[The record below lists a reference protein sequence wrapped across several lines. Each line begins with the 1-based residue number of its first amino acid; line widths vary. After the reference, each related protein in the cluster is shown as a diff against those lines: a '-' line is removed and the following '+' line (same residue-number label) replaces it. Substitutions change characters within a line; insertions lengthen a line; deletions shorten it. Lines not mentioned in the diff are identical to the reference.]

1 LTARHSRGERS
12 MSAEALYEAMGLEGY
27 EVEGTWEDDGT
38 LYVQVVVPR
47 ESLAC
52 RKCGCQRVHVDERA
66 RREWKSA
73 PLGVTPVVITMDSPK
88 VKCLKCGAKTW
99 HQPTFASGQRR
110 VTKTFEKSLEA
121 WLSKLTIQDAAEMFG
136 VAWHTVSEVDLARLQ
151 QLPRPQL
158 SQVKRLA
165 IDENYLG
172 QRHGFV
178 TVVLDLETTAIVSV
192 LKGRGKSALAPF
204 FIQLKQSKAKI
215 KAVATDMAGG
225 YIAAVM
231 EHLPKAALVFDRFH
245 VVKLMNEKL
254 SDLRR
259 EMYHELK
266 DKLHRKVLK
275 GTRWLLVMNPE
286 NLRQNE
292 KVDERAQLKEAL
304 KLNESLSIA
313 YYLKEDLR
321 QFWNQKSKPAAE
333 KFLDGWCRRADASGI
348 RQMQVM
354 AKTLRQHRRGPLNWY
369 DHPIST
375 GPLEGINNKIG
386 ALQRRAYGYRNY
398 EHLKERLLTL
408 HHTKYT
414 LQG

>member
-1 LTARHSRGERS
+1 

-354 AKTLRQHRRGPLNWY
+354 AKTLRQHRRGLLNWY

>member
-1 LTARHSRGERS
+1 
-12 MSAEALYEAMGLEGY
+12 MSAEALYEAMGIEGY
-27 EVEGTWEDDGT
+27 EVEGAWDDDGT
-38 LYVQVVVPR
+38 LRVQVVVPR
-47 ESLAC
+47 EALSC
-52 RKCGCQRVHVDERA
+52 RQCGCQKVHIDQRA
-66 RREWKSA
+66 RQEWKSA
-73 PLGVTPVVITMDSPK
+73 PWGVMPVVITMDSPK
-88 VKCLKCGAKTW
+88 VKCLRCQAKTW

-110 VTKTFEKSLEA
+110 VTKTFDAAMET

-136 VAWHTVSEVDLARLQ
+136 VAWHTVSEVNLARLKK
-151 QLPRPQL
+151 LPRPNL
-158 SQVKRLA
+158 SQVKRLS

-172 QRHGFV
+172 KVHGFI
-178 TVVLDLETTAIVSV
+178 TVVMDLDTKAIVSIV
-192 LKGRGKSALAPF
+192 KGRGKQALREFFARLAEALAQ
-204 FIQLKQSKAKI
+204 IV
-215 KAVATDMAGG
+215 AVATDMSGG
-225 YIAAVM
+225 YVAAV
-231 EHLPKAALVFDRFH
+231 EEFLPKAALVFDRFH

-259 EMYHELK
+259 EMYNELT
-266 DKLHRKVLK
+266 DKQHRKMLK
-275 GTRWLLVMNPE
+275 GTRYLLMMNPE
-286 NLRQNE
+286 NLKQNE
-292 KVDERAQLKEAL
+292 KVDERAQLHDAL

-333 KFLDGWCRRADASGI
+333 KYLEAWCRRADASGI

-354 AKTLRQHRRGPLNWY
+354 AKTLRSHRRGLLNWY

>member
-1 LTARHSRGERS
+1 

-38 LYVQVVVPR
+38 IFVQVVVPR
-47 ESLAC
+47 HALAC
-52 RKCGCQRVHVDERA
+52 RKCGCQRVHLDERA

-73 PLGVTPVVITMDSPK
+73 PLGVTPVVITMESPK
-88 VKCLKCGAKTW
+88 VKCLACGAKTW
-99 HQPTFASGQRR
+99 HQPTFVEGQRR
-110 VTKTFEKSLEA
+110 VTKTFEKALEA
-121 WLSKLTIQDAAEMFG
+121 WLSKLTIQDAAAMFG
-136 VAWHTVSEVDLARLQ
+136 VAWHTVSEVDLARLKK
-151 QLPRPQL
+151 LPRPQL
-158 SQVKRLA
+158 SGLKRLA

-172 QRHGFV
+172 TRHGFV
-178 TVVLDLETTAIVSV
+178 TVVLDLDTTAIVSV
-192 LKGRGKSALAPF
+192 LKGRGKAALKPF
-204 FIQLKQSKAKI
+204 FAKLKQARAQV
-215 KAVATDMAGG
+215 KAVATDMSGG

-231 EHLPKAALVFDRFH
+231 ESLPKAALVFDRFH

-259 EMYHELK
+259 EMYHELT

-286 NLRQNE
+286 NLKQNE
-292 KVDERAQLKEAL
+292 KVDEKAQLKEAL
-304 KLNESLSIA
+304 KLNESLSVA

-321 QFWNQKSKPAAE
+321 QFWNQRSKPAAE
-333 KFLDGWCRRADASGI
+333 QYLDQWCRRADASGI

-354 AKTLRQHRRGPLNWY
+354 AKTLRKHRRGLLNWY

-408 HHTKYT
+408 HHTKHI

>member
-1 LTARHSRGERS
+1 
-12 MSAEALYEAMGLEGY
+12 MSAAGLYGALGWDGYRVLDSWCSESDGRVRVLIEA
-27 EVEGTWEDDGT
+27 
-38 LYVQVVVPR
+38 PR
-47 ESLAC
+47 EGLRC
-52 RKCGCQRVHVDERA
+52 RSCGSSRVHVHDRA
-66 RREWKSA
+66 VRTWLSA
-73 PLGVTPVVITMDSPK
+73 PLGLAPVEVVMDSPR
-88 VKCLKCGAKTW
+88 VKCLACSAKTW
-99 HQPTFASGQRR
+99 HQPTFANGQRR
-110 VTKTFEKSLEA
+110 ITKTFEVFIERQ
-121 WLSKLTIQDAAEMFG
+121 LSRLTIQDVVEMYG
-136 VAWHTVSEVDLARLQ
+136 LSWNTVCEIDLARLKK
-151 QLPRPQL
+151 LARPKL
-158 SQVKRLA
+158 SGLKRLA

-172 QRHGFV
+172 ARHGFV
-178 TVVLDLETTAIVSV
+178 TVVLDLDTKAIVSV
-192 LKGRGKSALAPF
+192 LKGRGKAALKPF
-204 FIQLKQSKAKI
+204 FAKLKQARAQI
-215 KAVATDMAGG
+215 IAVATDMSGG

-259 EMYHELK
+259 EMYHELT
-266 DKLHRKVLK
+266 DKMHRQVLK

-286 NLRQNE
+286 NLKQNA
-292 KVDERAQLKEAL
+292 KVDEKAQLHEVL
-304 KLNESLSIA
+304 KLNESLFVA

-321 QFWNQKSKPAAE
+321 QFWNQRSKPAAE
-333 KFLDGWCRRADASGI
+333 KFLETWCRRAEASGI

-354 AKTLRQHRRGPLNWY
+354 AKTLRQHRRGLLNWY
-369 DHPIST
+369 DHPLST

>member
-1 LTARHSRGERS
+1 

>member
-1 LTARHSRGERS
+1 MTARHSRGERS

-354 AKTLRQHRRGPLNWY
+354 AKTLRQHRRGLLNWY

>member
-1 LTARHSRGERS
+1 MTARHSRGERS

-110 VTKTFEKSLEA
+110 VTKTFEESLEA

-192 LKGRGKSALAPF
+192 LKGRGKAALAPF

-354 AKTLRQHRRGPLNWY
+354 AKTLRQHRRGLLNWY

>member
-1 LTARHSRGERS
+1 

-27 EVEGTWEDDGT
+27 KVEGTWENDGA

-52 RKCGCQRVHVDERA
+52 RKCGCQKVHIDERA

-73 PLGVTPVVITMDSPK
+73 PLGVMPVVITMDSPK
-88 VKCLKCGAKTW
+88 VKCLECGAKTW
-99 HQPTFASGQRR
+99 HQPAFASGQRR

-151 QLPRPQL
+151 KLPRPKL
-158 SQVKRLA
+158 SQVRRLA

-172 QRHGFV
+172 ARHGFV
-178 TVVLDLETTAIVSV
+178 TVVLDLDATAIVSV
-192 LKGRGKSALAPF
+192 LKGRGKAALAPF
-204 FIQLKQSKAKI
+204 FAQLKQARAKVV
-215 KAVATDMAGG
+215 AVATDMAGG
-225 YIAAVM
+225 YIAAVL

-259 EMYHELK
+259 EMYHELT
-266 DKLHRKVLK
+266 DKQHRKMLK

-286 NLRQNE
+286 NLKQNE
-292 KVDERAQLKEAL
+292 KVDEKAQLKEAL

-333 KFLDGWCRRADASGI
+333 KFLEAWCRRAEASGI
-348 RQMQVM
+348 RQMQTM
-354 AKTLRQHRRGPLNWY
+354 AKTLRQHRRGLLNWY

-375 GPLEGINNKIG
+375 GPLEGIHNKIG